1 MDRIH
6 CCSMTT
12 VPSVTEDATKV
23 RLSNRKHEIVL
34 NRPKIPAL
42 GLCPMEE
49 TEEVELLEIRFG
61 PAANQRSPQT
71 RRLLHRIENLRDESA
86 ISSTVAKAIPREV
99 KYVPSCLDCGHQ
111 R

>member
-1 MDRIH
+1 
-6 CCSMTT
+6 MTT

-34 NRPKIPAL
+34 NRPKIP
-42 GLCPMEE
+42 
-49 TEEVELLEIRFG
+49 EVELLEIRFG